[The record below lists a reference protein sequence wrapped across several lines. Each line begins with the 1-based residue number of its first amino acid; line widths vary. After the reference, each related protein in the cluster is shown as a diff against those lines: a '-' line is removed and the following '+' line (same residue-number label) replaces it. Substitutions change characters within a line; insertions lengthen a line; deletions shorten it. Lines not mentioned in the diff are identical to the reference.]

1 MKKIRM
7 VGYRCICMVLLSAC
21 SMKQEKPAD
30 STSQESSFDLGGSS
44 ADAGLPEDAKGQEQ
58 PYCVTFHSV
67 SWERPGARGQSHR
80 KTYRQPPHQCRRFC
94 R

>member
-67 SWERPGARGQSHR
+67 LWERSGARGQSHR
-80 KTYRQPPHQCRRFC
+80 ITYRSPPK
-94 R
+94 